1 MRSVAEW
8 HSVRSRPNAKRQWSR
23 DARTNVADAVGV
35 APAVAVN
42 VAAKAVLKAPGK
54 VNVRNRHHVVVVD
67 SPEAMGAPVKVDNAA
82 VQVVDRGKVVVPRAD
97 VAASQVVVPADAMV
111 AEAVAVVDQR
121 NQKFMK

>member
-23 DARTNVADAVGV
+23 DARTNAVGV

-42 VAAKAVLKAPGK
+42 AAAKAVLKVLGK

-67 SPEAMGAPVKVDNAA
+67 SPEAMDAPVKVDNAA
-82 VQVVDRGKVVVPRAD
+82 VQVVDRGKVVVPKAD